1 MKKLLL
7 VIAGFALLSCES
19 DDSSRRNPF
28 LIDISFQSRLNTDL
42 PQYSSLNFAGNSIV
56 VRNQGIRGYVIYN
69 FGNGQYSAFE
79 LSDPN
84 HAPNSCSTMTVE
96 GITATCPCT
105 DDKNSYD
112 IFSGQPS
119 NGGGLYGMKPYRVSR
134 SGNVIV
140 VSN

>member
-7 VIAGFALLSCES
+7 VIAGFALLSCEG
-19 DDSSRRNPF
+19 DDNSRRNPF
-28 LIDISFQSRLNTDL
+28 LIDISFQTTLNTDL
-42 PQYSSLNFAGNSIV
+42 PQYSSLNFTGNSVV
-56 VRNQGIRGYVIYN
+56 VRNQGIRGFVIYN

-84 HAPNSCSTMTVE
+84 HAPNSCSTMNVE

-105 DDKNSYD
+105 DDNNSYA
-112 IFSGQPS
+112 IISGQPTT
-119 NGGGLYGMKPYRVSR
+119 GGGLYGMKPYRVSR
-134 SGNVIV
+134 SGNIIV